1 MPDVRVNVTPDPPIK
16 VTAVGDAVR
25 VTVLLGQPGGGGG
38 GGSVD
43 WGDIGGTLSA
53 QTDLQN
59 ALDAKAGFADP
70 NADRIVFWDDSAGGW
85 AALQVTSPLAISG
98 TSLQIAGAST
108 GNQGVV
114 QLASDAAAQAM
125 SSTTHALTPS
135 NLPAVAVSAATANRI
150 IRRDANGRA
159 QVADPSA
166 DADIATKKYVDDN
179 AGGGGGGVPLAI
191 IPKVGHYLMPNFDSI
206 NTSTLGPESS
216 SGLSWGAPIL
226 VADEIEIDQISFNV
240 TTADASANAKVLLYA
255 PDAYG
260 YPSTLAV
267 DSGGVSIASTGQKDA
282 GFSPVTL
289 TPGIYWGFIRSTSAS
304 SARFTSGNS
313 FTLQSFGS
321 DFFSPTTGR
330 GSSMRAD
337 VGTYASPTTT
347 LSSFSYGNPSNV
359 QCLWFG
365 IRRSA

>member
-1 MPDVRVNVTPDPPIK
+1 MAYTPTNWVNDSAPAINATNLNKIETGID
-16 VTAVGDAVR
+16 DAH
-25 VTVLLGQPGGGGG
+25 
-38 GGSVD
+38 D
-43 WGDIGGTLSA
+43 D
-53 QTDLQN
+53 
-59 ALDAKAGFADP
+59 LDAATD
-70 NADRIVFWDDSAGGW
+70 
-85 AALQVTSPLAISG
+85 
-98 TSLQIAGAST
+98 
-108 GNQGVV
+108 
-114 QLASDAAAQAM
+114 
-125 SSTTHALTPS
+125 
-135 NLPAVAVSAATANRI
+135 AATAGEL
-150 IRRDANGRA
+150 IRRDGSGRA
-159 QVADPSA
+159 KVATPSA
-166 DADIATKKYVDDN
+166 TGDIATKGYVDGLASNYATAAQGGKADTAVQPSLVDAKGDLLVGTADN
-179 AGGGGGGVPLAI
+179 TVGRLPVGSDGQMLYADSGETAGVRWGAAPSGGGGVPLAI
-191 IPKVGHYLMPNFDSI
+191 IPKVGHYLMPNFDAI

-289 TPGIYWGFIRSTSAS
+289 TPGVYWGFIRSTSAS

-321 DFFSPTTGR
+321 DFFAPTTGR